1 MKKMYFEDIPK
12 SMIEKVIQLHNE
24 DKRVVHISQETGLS
38 YHHVLKLVN
47 DYEYIMRPEKST
59 AENIKRIRKA
69 ELELIEEAK
78 NIASGKS
85 SDVKNYKKRL
95 HLFSQTD
102 PHEYRIWV

>member
-12 SMIEKVIQLHNE
+12 SMIETVIRLHNE
-24 DKRVVHISQETGLS
+24 DKRIIHIAKETGLS

-47 DYEYIMRPEKST
+47 DYEYMMRPEKAT
-59 AENIKRIRKA
+59 AENIKKIRQT
-69 ELELIEEAK
+69 ELELIEQAK
-78 NIASGKS
+78 KIASEKNSDIKS
-85 SDVKNYKKRL
+85 YKKRL